1 MKTYGIITAMKEE
14 MQEIKKIMTNVEE
27 QQIYELTFLKG
38 RINEKGVILVEAG
51 IGKVNA
57 ARVAQI
63 LIDKFE
69 VCAIINVGVAGT
81 AKDELNMGDIVIGE
95 RVVQHDFDITAFG
108 HPKGFISNVGQF
120 IESDKQL
127 LSKMRQ
133 TIEMFND
140 SEFKIKI
147 GVIASGDIFCTD
159 PRMKDKIRNKFD
171 ADAIEMEGAAIAQ
184 VCKLDN
190 IPFIIIRTISDNP
203 NLNNVITYEEY
214 LSMATKR
221 CANIIEEYLK

>member
-27 QQIYELTFLKG
+27 QQIYELTFFKG

-57 ARVAQI
+57 ARVTQI

-108 HPKGFISNVGQF
+108 HSKGFISNVGQF
-120 IESDKQL
+120 IESDKHL
-127 LSKMRQ
+127 LSKMIQ
-133 TIEMFND
+133 TIEKFND

-190 IPFIIIRTISDNP
+190 IPFIIIRSISDNP